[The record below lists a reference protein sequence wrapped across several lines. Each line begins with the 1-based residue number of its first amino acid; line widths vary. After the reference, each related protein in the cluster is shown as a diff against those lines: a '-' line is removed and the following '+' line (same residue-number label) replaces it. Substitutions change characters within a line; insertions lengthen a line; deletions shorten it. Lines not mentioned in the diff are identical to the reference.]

1 MTKAYFDGPFA
12 PLCELFVMQKRA
24 AGLQYDQ
31 QAMLLRMFDNFCKGY
46 DIQNFTITEEIA
58 LAWCQLRPNEKEV
71 TRHGRVGEMQR
82 FSVFLTKQGYPSYLL
97 VGLPKKG
104 ELHTPYIFS
113 REEIGQIFQRLDE
126 LEYTSLAPIR
136 HLVFPLL
143 IRVLY
148 GCGLRISE
156 ALALLKSDVDVE
168 HGILHVRHGKNDR
181 ERIVPMSK
189 SLANFCRK
197 YVSEVHV
204 DTAPCMPFFYTKA
217 RTAYEQST
225 ITKQFKG
232 FLWDVGIPYRGKD
245 FGPRVHDLRHTF
257 ICHNIQ
263 QWAEQEIPIQHMLPI
278 LSKYV
283 GHTAISATQW
293 YLRLTPEIYPHLRSI
308 CERELGGMY
317 ASITYFSAGG
327 ANDE

>member
-1 MTKAYFDGPFA
+1 MGKAYFDGPFA
-12 PLCELFVMQKRA
+12 PLCELFVAQKRA
-24 AGLQYDQ
+24 AGLHYNQ
-31 QAMLLRMFDNFCKGY
+31 QAMQLRMFDNFCKKY
-46 DIQNFTITEEIA
+46 AIQNFTITEEIA
-58 LAWCQLRPNEKEV
+58 LAWCQLRPNEKEI

-97 VGLPKKG
+97 AGLPKKG

-113 REEIGQIFQRLDE
+113 REEIGRIFQRLDA
-126 LEYTSLAPIR
+126 LEHTNLAPIR

-156 ALALLKSDVDVE
+156 ALSLLKGDVDAE
-168 HGILHVRHGKNDR
+168 HGIFRIRHGKNDR
-181 ERIVPMSK
+181 ERIVPMSET
-189 SLANFCRK
+189 LTAACRC
-197 YVSEVHV
+197 YISTVHT
-204 DTAPCMPFFYTKA
+204 DTTPDMPFFYTKA
-217 RTAYEQST
+217 RGAYEQST

-232 FLWDVGIPYRGKD
+232 FLWDVGIPYRGKH
-245 FGPRVHDLRHTF
+245 FGPRIHDLRHTF

-263 QWAEQEIPIQHMLPI
+263 RWAEQEIPIQRMLPI

-293 YLRLTPEIYPHLRSI
+293 YLRLTPEIYPHLRNI
-308 CERELGGMY
+308 CERELSGMY
-317 ASITYFSAGG
+317 ANITRFTMGG
-327 ANDE
+327 ADDE